1 MGINRDFIH
10 GDKGCQRIF
19 AKYFTIFGEREGP
32 SFCWISIY
40 YCCNARR
47 VFSKYCENCVVSSNG
62 KVITTR
68 HLIQIW
74 QSSSLQMA
82 WNIPNKT
89 WDGGWIISIFSQVK
103 YSTFYIKTLL
113 QVWKISQLS
122 GESLTKKLKEIF
134 YNLKSLLLLPEQMYI
149 IHKSIIAKV
158 EKLLTFMRKVL
169 SRFLF
174 SVLRRYL
181 QKSWVKR
188 KWTTWM

>member
-1 MGINRDFIH
+1 M
-10 GDKGCQRIF
+10 
-19 AKYFTIFGEREGP
+19 KYQFLKRRPQLLLYLWPSANIVKILRNFVVRFNKWEGYNNQTP
-32 SFCWISIY
+32 D
-40 YCCNARR
+40 
-47 VFSKYCENCVVSSNG
+47 
-62 KVITTR
+62 T
-68 HLIQIW
+68 IW

-82 WNIPNKT
+82 GNIPNKT